1 MNKIKNTAKASVG
14 LWVLA
19 VNNLVMAA
27 SNKSSSTFNQWNT
40 ADKLETTNSTLDN
53 MIINWISYITGF
65 LYLVALI
72 IGLWWAFNIL
82 TAAWDE
88 DKVKT
93 GKSIIIRAV
102 LWIVA
107 IFAVNVI
114 MRFVINALFS
124 NS

>member
-14 LWVLA
+14 LWLLA

>member
-14 LWVLA
+14 LWLLA

-124 NS
+124 IT

>member
-14 LWVLA
+14 LWLLA

-93 GKSIIIRAV
+93 GKSIIRAV

>member
-14 LWVLA
+14 LGLLA

-27 SNKSSSTFNQWNT
+27 SNKSSSTFNQGNT

-72 IGLWWAFNIL
+72 IGLWGAFNIL
-82 TAAWDE
+82 TAAGDE

-102 LWIVA
+102 LGIVA

>member
-14 LWVLA
+14 LWLLA

-65 LYLVALI
+65 LYLYALI
-72 IGLWWAFNIL
+72 IG
-82 TAAWDE
+82 
-88 DKVKT
+88 
-93 GKSIIIRAV
+93 
-102 LWIVA
+102 
-107 IFAVNVI
+107 
-114 MRFVINALFS
+114 
-124 NS
+124 

>member
-1 MNKIKNTAKASVG
+1 MNKIKNTTKASVG
-14 LWVLA
+14 LWLLA

>member
-14 LWVLA
+14 LWLLA
-19 VNNLVMAA
+19 VNNLVIAA

>member
-14 LWVLA
+14 LWLLA

-53 MIINWISYITGF
+53 MIINWIYYITGF